1 MLTSNRTIML
11 KYYSNKFSLC
21 AIFLMTVLAASC
33 TKELDLKPSDT
44 IDDSKAFQ
52 TVSDLNGGLI
62 GAYASLDATT
72 ITNVSLTS
80 DECTLPSE
88 NSTGRGVST
97 YRWQYDGSN
106 GTITAGWESNY
117 ISVDRVNR
125 VLAYVDKVK
134 SKSSEEVLKRQYKGE
149 LLALRAYCHF
159 ELLRNFASKYD
170 ASAMGVPYMEISEV
184 SNLGRLTFAETISKI
199 KSDLLA
205 AKGLI
210 PSDFDDNTRIT
221 LNAVAA
227 IQSRVALYEKNWDDA
242 IKYSSEV
249 ISAAPLSNIG
259 DFGDIW
265 KDETND
271 EVIWKLKR
279 VAGDSR
285 LGDFYYDIKNI
296 VVYAPAFELI
306 NAYDKTNDVRYSAYV
321 KFDDARG
328 TGKSK
333 YSVNKYLAGSS
344 GLPNLTDV
352 KLYRTGE
359 MYLIRAEA
367 YAEKNSLQLSAQDLN
382 SLREARIKN
391 YADVSFAD
399 KSSLLAAVV
408 LERYKELAFEGHR
421 FFDLRRNNLPITR
434 EPADAINAL
443 GAINLTSAN
452 KEYTYPIP
460 NAEIKANPNVK
471 QNPLY

>member
-1 MLTSNRTIML
+1 ML
-11 KYYSNKFSLC
+11 KYYSNKLSLC
-21 AIFLMTVLAASC
+21 AIFLVAFLAASC

-52 TVSDLNGGLI
+52 TVPDLNGGLI

-88 NSTGRGVST
+88 NSTGRGVAT
-97 YRWQYDGSN
+97 YRWQYDGSS

-117 ISVDRVNR
+117 ISIDRVNR

-134 SKSSEEVLKRQYKGE
+134 TKPSEGEVKNQYKGE

-159 ELLRNFASKYD
+159 ELLRNFASKYE
-170 ASAMGVPYMEISEV
+170 ASAMGVPYMEESKV
-184 SNLGRLTFAETISKI
+184 SNPSRLTFAETISKI
-199 KSDLLA
+199 KADLLA

-221 LNAVAA
+221 LNAVSA
-227 IQSRVALYEKNWDDA
+227 IQARVALYEKNWDDA
-242 IKYSSEV
+242 LKYSTEA
-249 ISAAPLSNIG
+249 INAAPLSSID
-259 DFGDIW
+259 DFADIW
-265 KDETND
+265 KDGIDD

-279 VAGDSR
+279 VTGDSR

-306 NAYDKTNDVRYSAYV
+306 NTFDKTNDVRYSAYI
-321 KFDDARG
+321 KFDDTRG
-328 TGKSK
+328 AGKSK

-367 YAEKNSLQLSAQDLN
+367 YAEKSNLPQAAQDLN
-382 SLREARIKN
+382 ELRKARIDG
-391 YADVSFAD
+391 YTDATFAD
-399 KSSLLAAVV
+399 KQVLLTAVV

-443 GAINLTSAN
+443 GAINLSSTN
-452 KEYTYPIP
+452 KEYAYPIP
-460 NAEIKANPNVK
+460 NAEIKANSNVK

>member
-1 MLTSNRTIML
+1 ML
-11 KYYSNKFSLC
+11 KYYSNKLSLC
-21 AIFLMTVLAASC
+21 AIFLVAFLAASC

-52 TVSDLNGGLI
+52 TVPDLNGGLI

-88 NSTGRGVST
+88 NSTGRGVAT
-97 YRWQYDGSN
+97 YRWQYDGSS

-117 ISVDRVNR
+117 ISIDRVNR

-134 SKSSEEVLKRQYKGE
+134 TKPSEGEVKNQYKGE

-159 ELLRNFASKYD
+159 ELLRNFASKYE
-170 ASAMGVPYMEISEV
+170 ASAMGVPYMEESKV
-184 SNLGRLTFAETISKI
+184 SNPSRLTFAETISKI
-199 KSDLLA
+199 KADLLA

-221 LNAVAA
+221 LNAVSA
-227 IQSRVALYEKNWDDA
+227 IQARVALYEKNWDDA
-242 IKYSSEV
+242 LKYSTEA
-249 ISAAPLSNIG
+249 INAAPLASID
-259 DFGDIW
+259 DFADIW
-265 KDETND
+265 KDGTDD

-279 VAGDSR
+279 VTGDSR

-306 NAYDKTNDVRYSAYV
+306 NTFDKANDVRYSAYI
-321 KFDDARG
+321 KFDDTRG
-328 TGKSK
+328 AGKSK

-367 YAEKNSLQLSAQDLN
+367 YAEKSNLSLAAQDLN
-382 SLREARIKN
+382 ELRKARIDGYN
-391 YADVSFAD
+391 DAAFAD
-399 KSSLLAAVV
+399 KQALLTAVV

-443 GAINLTSAN
+443 GATNLSSTN
-452 KEYTYPIP
+452 KEYAYPIP
-460 NAEIKANPNVK
+460 NAEIKANSNVK

>member
-11 KYYSNKFSLC
+11 KYYSNKLSLC
-21 AIFLMTVLAASC
+21 AIFLVAFLAASC

-52 TVSDLNGGLI
+52 TVPDLNGGLI

-88 NSTGRGVST
+88 NSTGRGVAT
-97 YRWQYDGSN
+97 YRWQYDGSS

-117 ISVDRVNR
+117 ISIDRVNR

-134 SKSSEEVLKRQYKGE
+134 TKPSEGEVKNQYKGE

-159 ELLRNFASKYD
+159 ELLRNFASKYE
-170 ASAMGVPYMEISEV
+170 ASAMGVPYMEESKV
-184 SNLGRLTFAETISKI
+184 SNPSRLTFAETISKI
-199 KSDLLA
+199 KADLLA

-221 LNAVAA
+221 LNAVSA
-227 IQSRVALYEKNWDDA
+227 IQARVALYEKNWDDA
-242 IKYSSEV
+242 LKYSTEA
-249 ISAAPLSNIG
+249 INAAPLASID
-259 DFGDIW
+259 DFADIW
-265 KDETND
+265 KDGTDD

-279 VAGDSR
+279 VTGDSR

-306 NAYDKTNDVRYSAYV
+306 NTFDKANDVRYSAYI
-321 KFDDARG
+321 KFDDTRG
-328 TGKSK
+328 AGKSK

-367 YAEKNSLQLSAQDLN
+367 YAEKSNLSQAAQDLN
-382 SLREARIKN
+382 ELRKARIDGYN
-391 YADVSFAD
+391 DAAFAD
-399 KSSLLAAVV
+399 KQALLTAVV

-443 GAINLTSAN
+443 GATNLSSTN
-452 KEYTYPIP
+452 KEYAYPIP
-460 NAEIKANPNVK
+460 NAEIKANSNVK

>member
-1 MLTSNRTIML
+1 ML
-11 KYYSNKFSLC
+11 KYYSNKLSLC
-21 AIFLMTVLAASC
+21 AIFLVAFLAASC

-52 TVSDLNGGLI
+52 TVPDLNGGLI

-88 NSTGRGVST
+88 NSTGRGVAT
-97 YRWQYDGSN
+97 YRWQYDGSS

-117 ISVDRVNR
+117 ISIDRVNR

-134 SKSSEEVLKRQYKGE
+134 TKSSEEGLKSQYKGE

-159 ELLRNFASKYD
+159 ELLRNFASKYE
-170 ASAMGVPYMEISEV
+170 ASAMGVPYMEESKV
-184 SNLGRLTFAETISKI
+184 SNPSRLTFAETIGKI
-199 KSDLLA
+199 KADLLT

-221 LNAVAA
+221 LNAVSA
-227 IQSRVALYEKNWDDA
+227 IQARVALYEKNWDDA
-242 IKYSSEV
+242 LKYSTEA
-249 ISAAPLSNIG
+249 INAAPLASID
-259 DFGDIW
+259 DFADIW
-265 KDETND
+265 KDGTDD

-279 VAGDSR
+279 VTGDSR

-306 NAYDKTNDVRYSAYV
+306 NTFDKANDVRYSAYI
-321 KFDDARG
+321 KFDDTRG
-328 TGKSK
+328 AGKSK
-333 YSVNKYLAGSS
+333 YSVNKYLEGSS

-367 YAEKNSLQLSAQDLN
+367 YAEKSNLPLAAQDLN
-382 SLREARIKN
+382 ALRKARIDG
-391 YADVSFAD
+391 YADAAFAD
-399 KSSLLAAVV
+399 QQALLTAVV

-421 FFDLRRNNLPITR
+421 FFDLRRNNLAITR

-443 GAINLTSAN
+443 GAINLSSEK
-452 KEYTYPIP
+452 KEYVYPIP
-460 NAEIKANPNVK
+460 NAEIKANSNLK